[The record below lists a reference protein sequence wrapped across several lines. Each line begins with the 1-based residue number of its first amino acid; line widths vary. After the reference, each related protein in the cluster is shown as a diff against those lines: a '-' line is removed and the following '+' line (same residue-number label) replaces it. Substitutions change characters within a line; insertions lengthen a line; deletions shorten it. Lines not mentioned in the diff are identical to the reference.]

1 MISHFKNAI
10 KKILII
16 FFSLFTLQGC
26 SLINSHSNFRKDYSC
41 DGKIQT
47 MFFTLPTNFKVSN
60 QYLTMKY
67 IGDID
72 MLEDLEESYKFDLS
86 YANGVLVSRINSNE
100 ISFSALGIDGTL
112 LLKECELQLPL
123 EQELSKNFLK
133 LLPYILS
140 IYGG

>member
-1 MISHFKNAI
+1 MPV
-10 KKILII
+10 KKILTI
-16 FFSLFTLQGC
+16 FFSLLTLQGC
-26 SLINSHSNFRKDYSC
+26 SLINSVSNFRKDYSC

-47 MFFTLPTNFKVSN
+47 MIFTLPTNFKVSN
-60 QYLTMKY
+60 EYLTMKY

-72 MLEDLEESYKFDLS
+72 MLKDLEESYQFDLS

>member
-1 MISHFKNAI
+1 MPI

-26 SLINSHSNFRKDYSC
+26 SLINSLSNFRKDYAC

-47 MFFTLPTNFKVSN
+47 MFITLPTNFKVSN

-72 MLEDLEESYKFDLS
+72 MLKDLEESYKFDLS
-86 YANGVLVSRINSNE
+86 HANGVLVSRINSNE

>member
-1 MISHFKNAI
+1 
-10 KKILII
+10 
-16 FFSLFTLQGC
+16 
-26 SLINSHSNFRKDYSC
+26 
-41 DGKIQT
+41 
-47 MFFTLPTNFKVSN
+47 MFITLPTNFKVSN

-67 IGDID
+67 IGDVD
-72 MLEDLEESYKFDLS
+72 MLKDLEESYKFDLS
-86 YANGVLVSRINSNE
+86 HANRVLVSRINSNE

-140 IYGG
+140 IYGA

>member
-1 MISHFKNAI
+1 MPV

-26 SLINSHSNFRKDYSC
+26 SLINSLSNFRKDYSC
-41 DGKIQT
+41 DVKIQT
-47 MFFTLPTNFKVSN
+47 MFITLPTNFKVSN
-60 QYLTMKY
+60 QNLTMKY

-72 MLEDLEESYKFDLS
+72 MLKDLEESYKFDLS
-86 YANGVLVSRINSNE
+86 HANGVLVSRINSNE

>member
-1 MISHFKNAI
+1 MPV
-10 KKILII
+10 KKILIL

-26 SLINSHSNFRKDYSC
+26 SLINSLSDFRKDYSC
-41 DGKIQT
+41 NGNIKT

-72 MLEDLEESYKFDLS
+72 MLKDLEESYQFDLS

>member
-1 MISHFKNAI
+1 MPV

-16 FFSLFTLQGC
+16 FFSLFTVQGC
-26 SLINSHSNFRKDYSC
+26 SLVNSVSNFRKDYSC
-41 DGKIQT
+41 DGNIQT
-47 MFFTLPTNFKVSN
+47 MFFTLPTNFTVNN

-67 IGDID
+67 IGDIEI
-72 MLEDLEESYKFDLS
+72 LKDLEERYKFDLS
-86 YANGVLVSRINSNE
+86 HANGVLVSRINSNE

-123 EQELSKNFLK
+123 EQQLSKNFLK

-140 IYGG
+140 FYGG

>member
-1 MISHFKNAI
+1 
-10 KKILII
+10 
-16 FFSLFTLQGC
+16 
-26 SLINSHSNFRKDYSC
+26 
-41 DGKIQT
+41 
-47 MFFTLPTNFKVSN
+47 MFITLPTNFKVSN
-60 QYLTMKY
+60 QHLTMKY

-72 MLEDLEESYKFDLS
+72 MLKDLEESYQLDLS

-133 LLPYILS
+133 LLLHILS
-140 IYGG
+140 ICGG

>member
-1 MISHFKNAI
+1 
-10 KKILII
+10 
-16 FFSLFTLQGC
+16 
-26 SLINSHSNFRKDYSC
+26 
-41 DGKIQT
+41 
-47 MFFTLPTNFKVSN
+47 MFITLPTNFKVSN

-67 IGDID
+67 IWNIDI
-72 MLEDLEESYKFDLS
+72 LKDLEESYKFDLPH
-86 YANGVLVSRINSNE
+86 ANGVLVSRINSNE

-123 EQELSKNFLK
+123 ERELSKNFLK

>member
-1 MISHFKNAI
+1 MPV

-26 SLINSHSNFRKDYSC
+26 SLINSLSNFRKDYSC

-47 MFFTLPTNFKVSN
+47 MFITLPTNFKVSN

-72 MLEDLEESYKFDLS
+72 KFKDLEESYKFDLS
-86 YANGVLVSRINSNE
+86 HANGVLVSRINSNE

>member
-1 MISHFKNAI
+1 MPV

-16 FFSLFTLQGC
+16 FFSLLTLPGC
-26 SLINSHSNFRKDYSC
+26 SLFNSVSNFRKDYSC
-41 DGKIQT
+41 DGNIKT

-67 IGDID
+67 IGNLE
-72 MLEDLEESYKFDLS
+72 MLKDLEERYKFDLS
-86 YANGVLVSRINSNE
+86 HANGVLVSRINSNE

-123 EQELSKNFLK
+123 EQELSKNFFK

-140 IYGG
+140 FYGG